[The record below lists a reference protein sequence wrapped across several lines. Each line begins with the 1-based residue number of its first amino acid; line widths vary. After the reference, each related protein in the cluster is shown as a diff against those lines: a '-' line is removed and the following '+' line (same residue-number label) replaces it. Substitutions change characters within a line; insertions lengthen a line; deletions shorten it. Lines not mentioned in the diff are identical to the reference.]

1 MSDASNIIEGKIAAG
16 KQALSNNYIDIAI
29 QAFQEALNVAN
40 PEGSSQ
46 NSLIGIAQAY
56 LLLASGIKGEK
67 DDKNT
72 VPQITEAL
80 DLLPAETHQI
90 KIFISLLM
98 DIGKELLRIN
108 FFESSGIVYRKALR
122 YAQIQGAEGDIA
134 TISGISWNLGFS
146 YQKTGKIESAAKLY
160 KIAADLEQRPE
171 DALTLYRS
179 SAFHYYQSGKK
190 DEALNTFQT
199 AFDKAGVLKQNDV
212 QNEIATFQG
221 RIAFEIYKTRKTG
234 DPSSQNLQ
242 YLDLAL
248 EKFKFSNDLEWIE
261 RIKKIQD
268 LLSKLKSPES
278 DSTIT
283 IQPKVITTRNHSSVD
298 APVQDTP
305 IEGSSDD
312 MALPTIGG
320 PSNVSRSM
328 RGFLD
333 DSTRTLENF
342 AKISSEDAE
351 PDEEIEELHHADIA
365 LSEGSLT
372 KLKTQSIDSYDRLF
386 PTSEKT
392 IHEEESITAEA
403 LSGSSNDS
411 TIEQLSPVG
420 DISKFS
426 EVSSRLQQAGWIIQA
441 NNISSNTK
449 NPEPDILAEKG
460 MVRKQRKMIFF
471 AEDVA
476 DAEICSFL
484 LQSNQTP
491 GEKYVFLLSGN
502 PSKAK
507 ISPKVKLVTRVD
519 QIF

>member
-1 MSDASNIIEGKIAAG
+1 MSDASNIIEGKIVAG

-67 DDKNT
+67 DDKST
-72 VPQITEAL
+72 VPQITKAL
-80 DLLPAETHQI
+80 DLLPAKPNQI
-90 KIFISLLM
+90 KTFISLLM
-98 DIGKELLRIN
+98 DIGKELLRIT
-108 FFESSGIVYRKALR
+108 FFESSGIVYKRALR
-122 YAQIQGAEGDIA
+122 YAKIQGAEGDIA

-160 KIAADLEQRPE
+160 KIAADLERRPE

-190 DEALNTFQT
+190 EEALNTFQT
-199 AFDKAGVLKQNDV
+199 AFDKAGVLKQIDV

-221 RIAFEIYKTRKTG
+221 RIAFEIYKARKTG
-234 DPSSQNLQ
+234 NPSGQDLQ

-248 EKFKFSNDLEWIE
+248 EKFKFANDLEGIE

-268 LLSKLKSPES
+268 LLSKRIKSPES
-278 DSTIT
+278 DSTIQ
-283 IQPKVITTRNHSSVD
+283 IQP
-298 APVQDTP
+298 P
-305 IEGSSDD
+305 IEGTSDD
-312 MALPTIGG
+312 MSSPIIGG
-320 PSNVSRSM
+320 PSNISRSM
-328 RGFLD
+328 RDFLD
-333 DSTRTLENF
+333 DSTKTLESF
-342 AKISSEDAE
+342 AKLSSEDAE

-365 LSEGSLT
+365 LSEGSLA
-372 KLKTQSIDSYDRLF
+372 KLKHKSFDSYNRLF

-392 IHEEESITAEA
+392 IHEEESTTSDA
-403 LSGSSNDS
+403 LSSSSNDS
-411 TIEQLSPVG
+411 IIEQPSPVG
-420 DISKFS
+420 DISKLS

-460 MVRKQRKMIFF
+460 MVRKQRKLIFF

-502 PSKAK
+502 PLKAK

>member
-1 MSDASNIIEGKIAAG
+1 MSDASNIIEGKIVAG

-40 PEGSSQ
+40 PESSSQ

-67 DDKNT
+67 DDKST

-80 DLLPAETHQI
+80 DLLPAETNQI
-90 KIFISLLM
+90 KTFISLLM
-98 DIGKELLRIN
+98 DIGKELQRIT
-108 FFESSGIVYRKALR
+108 FFESSGIVYKKALK
-122 YAQIQGAEGDIA
+122 YSQIQGAKGDIA
-134 TISGISWNLGFS
+134 TISAISWNLGFS
-146 YQKTGKIESAAKLY
+146 YQKAGKMESAAKLY
-160 KIAADLEQRPE
+160 RIAADLEQRPE

-190 DEALNTFQT
+190 DEALNIFQT
-199 AFDKAGVLKQNDV
+199 AFDKAGVLQKKDI

-221 RIAFEIYKTRKTG
+221 RIAFEIFQARKSS
-234 DPSSQNLQ
+234 DPSSQDLQ

-248 EKFKFSNDLEWIE
+248 EKFKLVNDLNWIE
-261 RIKKIQD
+261 RIISEQN
-268 LLSKLKSPES
+268 LLSRQKESTELDSKISVQPE
-278 DSTIT
+278 
-283 IQPKVITTRNHSSVD
+283 VIPSGDVTLPPLGG
-298 APVQDTP
+298 ATP
-305 IEGSSDD
+305 ISK
-312 MALPTIGG
+312 
-320 PSNVSRSM
+320 SM
-328 RGFLD
+328 REFLD
-333 DSTRTLENF
+333 DSTKTLDNF
-342 AKISSEDAE
+342 EKISSENIE
-351 PDEEIEELHHADIA
+351 SDEELGELHLADRA
-365 LSEGSLT
+365 LSDGGIAKRVS
-372 KLKTQSIDSYDRLF
+372 QSINSYDRLF
-386 PTSEKT
+386 TTFEKT
-392 IHEEESITAEA
+392 MSEEESTTSEA
-403 LSGSSNDS
+403 LSSSSNDS
-411 TIEQLSPVG
+411 IIEQLPPVG

-449 NPEPDILAEKG
+449 SPEPDILAEKG
-460 MVRKQRKMIFF
+460 MVRKQRKLIFF

-502 PSKAK
+502 PLKAK
-507 ISPKVKLVTRVD
+507 ISQKVKLVTRVD